1 MICYN
6 DMPLIE
12 KAIKSVYD
20 KVDKIIAVDGRYKDF
35 TDWTGQWYSTDG
47 TIEFLAGLPK
57 VELRFAANLYESDK
71 RNEYLKGLEDG
82 QTVMVLDTDEIVEG
96 DIPELKSDI
105 GLVRFSELN
114 DRREMRLA
122 TRLFRYRNGMKY
134 TGVHFI
140 IEVDGKLFNKRTRAE
155 DGFSSEKVDTKIIH
169 FASLRDEARKL
180 YKSEYYKTLGVREA
194 QYQRSRYD

>member
-1 MICYN
+1 MITYN

-82 QTVMVLDTDEIVEG
+82 QTVMVLDADEIVEG
-96 DIPELKSDI
+96 DIPELKADI
-105 GLVRFSELN
+105 GLVS
-114 DRREMRLA
+114 LA
-122 TRLFRYRNGMKY
+122 
-134 TGVHFI
+134 
-140 IEVDGKLFNKRTRAE
+140 
-155 DGFSSEKVDTKIIH
+155 SS
-169 FASLRDEARKL
+169 
-180 YKSEYYKTLGVREA
+180 
-194 QYQRSRYD
+194 

>member
-47 TIEFLAGLPK
+47 TIEFLANLPK

-82 QTVMVLDTDEIVEG
+82 QTVLVLDTDEIVEG

-122 TRLFRYRNGMKY
+122 TRLFKYRNGMKY
-134 TGVHFI
+134 NTRFYK
-140 IEVDGKLFNKRTRAE
+140 DG
-155 DGFSSEKVDTKIIH
+155 
-169 FASLRDEARKL
+169 
-180 YKSEYYKTLGVREA
+180 Y
-194 QYQRSRYD
+194 